1 MGYKVNCLFSGDIAA
16 LVYLVETRSSKMVHP
31 TLRVKAIELGK
42 MLRKELQIPIYL
54 DEDDLEGLDTKRGTN
69 DIVEK

>member
-1 MGYKVNCLFSGDIAA
+1 
-16 LVYLVETRSSKMVHP
+16 MVHP